1 MRSVRLYSK
10 SECRPCQEAREV
22 LSGVVSG
29 VGTPVPLDVRV
40 VDVEQDPALLSLYGP
55 HVPVA
60 DFGDSVRLYWPFTG
74 DDVRAALERVTG
86 VVTAAE
92 VAASRPVSGRTRAMV
107 LFVDRLVY
115 HFARH
120 WMWFIGLVVAL
131 YAGLPL
137 LAPVLMAAGH
147 SAPANLI
154 YSVYRL
160 GCHQLPS
167 RSSFILGYQLAY
179 CQRCMGIY
187 ASILVAVVLFAF
199 VRRRLKPLP
208 WQIYLVFIAPMAV
221 DGVTQILGLRFSGW
235 ELRILTGALFGIGS
249 AWLALPY
256 LEQGFR
262 DVHKTVKENLRL
274 E

>member
-10 SECRPCQEAREV
+10 SECRLCQEAREV
-22 LSGVVSG
+22 LSGVVAR
-29 VGTPVPLDVRV
+29 VPLDVRV
-40 VDVEQDPALLSLYGP
+40 IDVEQDPALLRLYGP

-115 HFARH
+115 HSARH
-120 WMWFIGLVVAL
+120 WLRFIGLVVAL

-147 SAPANLI
+147 SAPAHLI
-154 YSVYRL
+154 YSVYPP
-160 GCHQLPS
+160 GSPQLPS
-167 RSSFILGYQLAY
+167 PQPFLLPHPAAPCQSRLG
-179 CQRCMGIY
+179 
-187 ASILVAVVLFAF
+187 
-199 VRRRLKPLP
+199 
-208 WQIYLVFIAPMAV
+208 
-221 DGVTQILGLRFSGW
+221 
-235 ELRILTGALFGIGS
+235 
-249 AWLALPY
+249 
-256 LEQGFR
+256 
-262 DVHKTVKENLRL
+262 
-274 E
+274 